1 MKTSPAAPS
10 RAQATRSRLLEAGR
24 RAFAA
29 KGLDGT
35 NLREDILEPAGISV
49 GSFYHQ
55 FQDKTELLFAVLH
68 DDAETSRA
76 RLRQA
81 HTPAPGR
88 TLLDICRESYGMTLD
103 MAESQEEALRIQLR
117 EQNGTDTRVRE
128 FLHEER
134 ARWIESLARDYERIA
149 AARGMR
155 IDAILAAELMVA
167 LSMGMMASYLELPRA
182 RRRRE
187 RTRVLEALCRFT
199 LGGLLAAVTIEE
211 PPPPLR
217 KTRRSSA

>member
-1 MKTSPAAPS
+1 VKTSAASPS

-24 RAFAA
+24 SAFAA

-35 NLREDILEPAGISV
+35 NLRDDILVPAGISV
-49 GSFYHQ
+49 GSFYH
-55 FQDKTELLFAVLH
+55 LFAVLH
-68 DDAETSRA
+68 DDAESLRA
-76 RLRQA
+76 RLHQA

-103 MAESQEEALRIQLR
+103 MAESQEESLRIQLR
-117 EQNGTDTRVRE
+117 ERNAADPRVRE

-199 LGGLLAAVTIEE
+199 LGGLLAAVTTEE
-211 PPPPLR
+211 PPPPAR
-217 KTRRSSA
+217 KPRRSSA